1 MIQKETR
8 LSVADSCGVWS
19 VGVFQIY
26 RSSGRRFARAGDF
39 LRVSA
44 KRVRPGNFLSQGTK
58 HRAYLVR
65 CVFSETRI
73 DGSLVSSGAN
83 SCVLLK
89 KRMTPRGRELSG
101 PVSYRVKKRKFS
113 SSFSGIY

>member
-8 LSVADSCGVWS
+8 VSVSDSCGVWS

-26 RSSGRRFARAGDF
+26 RSSGRRFAWAGDF
-39 LRVSA
+39 LRVSV
-44 KRVRPGNFLSQGTK
+44 KRARPGNSIVPGSK

-65 CVFSETRI
+65 CIFRDSRV
-73 DGSLVSSGAN
+73 DGSFTSQGSN

-89 KRMTPRGRELSG
+89 KRMTPRGQELSG
-101 PVSYRVKKRKFS
+101 PISYRVKKRRFA
-113 SSFSGIY
+113 SSFPGIL